1 LKKEA
6 DRNMT
11 NNSKQRLTLFMKPAI
26 VKHAKAQAVI
36 EELSL
41 TALVERAL
49 IKYLPRVTM
58 IKRG

>member
-1 LKKEA
+1 MKKEA

>member
-1 LKKEA
+1 MTK
-6 DRNMT
+6 RNG
-11 NNSKQRLTLFMKPAI
+11 KQRLTLFMKPAI

-41 TALVERAL
+41 TALVERSL
-49 IKYLPRVTM
+49 MKYLPKVTM